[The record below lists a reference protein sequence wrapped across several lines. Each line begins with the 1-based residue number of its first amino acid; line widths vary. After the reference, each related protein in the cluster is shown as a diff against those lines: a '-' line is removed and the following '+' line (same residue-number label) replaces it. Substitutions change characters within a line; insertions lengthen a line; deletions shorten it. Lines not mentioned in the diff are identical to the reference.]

1 MTTPKIFLSFISAF
15 LCTLALFSTTADLL
29 FSFQKEKQ
37 LPTMPKFYFL
47 YFLPPERDCLLF
59 SLMQGEKHIVEKSSD
74 WPILGEVFHLPS
86 QWSWALEH
94 GNLCGNHMNSWS
106 FHSGVEKNN
115 SLQKVSMIPQKRN
128 HIGWIKQQLTISMR
142 KRISTDFICISSFR
156 VNQKKNIYQCLL
168 LPKLGQNH
176 QGSKNCK
183 FVQ

>member
-86 QWSWALEH
+86 QWKPLWQSYEQ
-94 GNLCGNHMNSWS
+94 WS